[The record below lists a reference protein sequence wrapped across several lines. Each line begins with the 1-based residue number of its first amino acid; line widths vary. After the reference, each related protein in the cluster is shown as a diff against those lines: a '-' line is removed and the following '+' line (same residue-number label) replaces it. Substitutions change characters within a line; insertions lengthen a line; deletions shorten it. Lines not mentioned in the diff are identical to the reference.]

1 MKCNIIT
8 ILAFNI
14 SGGAA
19 RMDIRF
25 VQRGCEIDDKLRD
38 YMEKKISK
46 LEKFFK
52 RIMNCQIVV
61 THHKGSFNVETTAN
75 AYGVILRAEEDAL
88 EPRKAF
94 DQSLKNLERRIKKY
108 NSYLKDRAQLGAG
121 EDFSFSVDDED
132 DSNAPAIDKVKKVEV
147 HPMEA
152 AEAVMQ
158 MELVGHE
165 FFVFQNA
172 ASGEINVVYKRGE
185 NSYGLIEPVR

>member
-1 MKCNIIT
+1 
-8 ILAFNI
+8 
-14 SGGAA
+14 
-19 RMDIRF
+19 MDIRF
-25 VQRGCEIDDKLRD
+25 VQRGCEIDDRLRD

-46 LEKFFK
+46 LEKFFR

-75 AYGVILRAEEDAL
+75 ANGVILRAEEDAT
-88 EPRKAF
+88 EPRRAF

-108 NSYLKDRAQLGAG
+108 NSYLKDRAQLGAD
-121 EDFSFSVDDED
+121 EDFTFSVDEPEADT
-132 DSNAPAIDKVKKVEV
+132 NAPAIDKVKKVEV

-165 FFVFQNA
+165 FFMFQNA
-172 ASGEINVVYKRGE
+172 ATGEINVVYKRGE

>member
-1 MKCNIIT
+1 
-8 ILAFNI
+8 
-14 SGGAA
+14 
-19 RMDIRF
+19 MDIRF
-25 VQRGCEIDDKLRD
+25 VQRNTEIDGKLRE

-46 LEKFFK
+46 MEKFFRK
-52 RIMNCQIVV
+52 ILNCQIVV
-61 THHKGSFNVETTAN
+61 TEHKGSFNVETTAN
-75 AYGVILRAEEDAL
+75 ANGVILRAEEDAL

-108 NSYLKDRAQLGAG
+108 NSYLKDRAQLGA
-121 EDFSFSVDDED
+121 EADFTFSVEEEAEND
-132 DSNAPAIDKVKKVEV
+132 APAIDKVKKVEV

-158 MELVGHE
+158 MELVGHA

>member
-1 MKCNIIT
+1 
-8 ILAFNI
+8 
-14 SGGAA
+14 
-19 RMDIRF
+19 MDIRF
-25 VQRGCEIDDKLRD
+25 VQRGADIDDKLRE

-52 RIMNCQIVV
+52 KILNCQIVV

-75 AYGVILRAEEDAL
+75 ANGVILRAEEDAT

-121 EDFSFSVDDED
+121 EEFSFSVEEPVE
-132 DSNAPAIDKVKKVEV
+132 SEPEAAVIDKVKKVEV

-152 AEAVMQ
+152 AEAIMQ
-158 MELVGHE
+158 MELVGHA
-165 FFVFQNA
+165 FFMFQNA
-172 ASGEINVVYKRGE
+172 DTGEINVVYKRGE
-185 NSYGLIEPVR
+185 DSYGLLEPIR

>member
-1 MKCNIIT
+1 
-8 ILAFNI
+8 
-14 SGGAA
+14 
-19 RMDIRF
+19 MDIRF
-25 VQRGCEIDDKLRD
+25 VQRGCEIDDRLKD

-61 THHKGSFNVETTAN
+61 SHHKGSFNVETTAN
-75 AYGVILRAEEDAL
+75 ANGVILRAEEDAP

-121 EDFSFSVDDED
+121 EEFTFSVDEAEQDV
-132 DSNAPAIDKVKKVEV
+132 NAPAIDKVKKVEV

-158 MELVGHE
+158 MELVGHA

>member
-1 MKCNIIT
+1 
-8 ILAFNI
+8 
-14 SGGAA
+14 
-19 RMDIRF
+19 MDIRF
-25 VQRGCEIDDKLRD
+25 VQRGCEIDDRLRD

-46 LEKFFK
+46 LEKFFR

-61 THHKGSFNVETTAN
+61 THHKGSFNVETTAYAN
-75 AYGVILRAEEDAL
+75 GVILRAEEDAL

-121 EDFSFSVDDED
+121 EEFTFSVDEAE
-132 DSNAPAIDKVKKVEV
+132 DSNAPAIDKVKKIEV

>member
-1 MKCNIIT
+1 
-8 ILAFNI
+8 
-14 SGGAA
+14 
-19 RMDIRF
+19 MDIRF
-25 VQRGCEIDDKLRD
+25 VQRGCEIDDRLRD

-52 RIMNCQIVV
+52 RILNCQIVV

-75 AYGVILRAEEDAL
+75 ANGVILRAEEDAP

-108 NSYLKDRAQLGAG
+108 NSYLKDRAQLGAD
-121 EDFSFSVDDED
+121 EDFTFSVEEAEQDTASPE
-132 DSNAPAIDKVKKVEV
+132 IDKVKKVEV

-158 MELVGHE
+158 MELVGHA

-172 ASGEINVVYKRGE
+172 VSGEINVVYKRGE